1 MLTALDVA
9 AGYGL
14 PLRQKGSKYWAC
26 CPLHGE
32 KTPSLCFF
40 PDGRWYCFGCHQYG
54 DAVDLY
60 AALYDVP
67 TRDALRIVKGDSP
80 GYSPAQNRRQ
90 TAAQLRRKVEEWKA
104 DQWTEACKRKFLAQ
118 RIMGLLESSFSPET
132 LPELFWLA
140 AAMDAK
146 ANDTL
151 DLLESASPAQLLRM
165 AAKDKKT

>member
-1 MLTALDVA
+1 MTALDVA

-80 GYSPAQNRRQ
+80 GYSPA
-90 TAAQLRRKVEEWKA
+90 
-104 DQWTEACKRKFLAQ
+104 
-118 RIMGLLESSFSPET
+118 
-132 LPELFWLA
+132 
-140 AAMDAK
+140 
-146 ANDTL
+146 
-151 DLLESASPAQLLRM
+151 
-165 AAKDKKT
+165 